1 MNFLIRQMN
10 LELFLMVVAVILA
23 IAAAPVSPV
32 AIITPVVAQNMTGLN
47 MTGLNM
53 TAGEMIAG
61 NISGVFT
68 VTG

>member
-23 IAAAPVSPV
+23 IGILAATPVSPV
-32 AIITPVVAQNMTGLN
+32 TIITPVMAQNMTV
-47 MTGLNM
+47 LNM
-53 TAGEMIAG
+53 TAGQMIAG
-61 NISGVFT
+61 NTSDVVT

>member
-1 MNFLIRQMN
+1 
-10 LELFLMVVAVILA
+10 MVVAVILA
-23 IAAAPVSPV
+23 IAATPDSPV
-32 AIITPVVAQNMTGLN
+32 NIITPVVAQN

>member
-23 IAAAPVSPV
+23 IGFLAATPVSPV
-32 AIITPVVAQNMTGLN
+32 TIITSVMAQNMTV
-47 MTGLNM
+47 LNM

-61 NISGVFT
+61 NTSDVVT

>member
-32 AIITPVVAQNMTGLN
+32 AIITPVVAQNV
-47 MTGLNM
+47 TGLNM

-61 NISGVFT
+61 NISGVFM

>member
-23 IAAAPVSPV
+23 IAAAPDSPV
-32 AIITPVVAQNMTGLN
+32 AIITPVVAAQN

-53 TAGEMIAG
+53 TAGEMVAG

>member
-10 LELFLMVVAVILA
+10 LGLFLMVVAVTLAIGILA
-23 IAAAPVSPV
+23 ATLVSPV
-32 AIITPVVAQNMTGLN
+32 YIITPVMAQNMTV
-47 MTGLNM
+47 LNM

-61 NISGVFT
+61 NTSDVVT

>member
-10 LELFLMVVAVILA
+10 LELFLMVVAVTLAICILA
-23 IAAAPVSPV
+23 ATPVSPV
-32 AIITPVVAQNMTGLN
+32 TIITSVMAQNMTV
-47 MTGLNM
+47 LNM

-61 NISGVFT
+61 NTSDVVT

>member
-1 MNFLIRQMN
+1 MN
-10 LELFLMVVAVILA
+10 LELFLMVVAVILS
-23 IAAAPVSPV
+23 IAATPDSPV
-32 AIITPVVAQNMTGLN
+32 NIITPVVAQNMTGLN

>member
-10 LELFLMVVAVILA
+10 LELFLMVVAITLAIGILA
-23 IAAAPVSPV
+23 ATPVSPV
-32 AIITPVVAQNMTGLN
+32 TIITPVMAQNMTV
-47 MTGLNM
+47 LNM

-61 NISGVFT
+61 NTSDVVT

>member
-23 IAAAPVSPV
+23 IGILVVTPVSPV
-32 AIITPVVAQNMTGLN
+32 TIITPVMAQNMTI
-47 MTGLNM
+47 LNM
-53 TAGEMIAG
+53 TAGQMVAG
-61 NISGVFT
+61 NTSDVVT